1 MNNFHYGQVL
11 LSMMYDVEMED
22 EEFEE
27 LGLVAWERI
36 GNKNMRLYRFCTN
49 IDCED
54 NSITLPCNAYTN
66 GGVVEAVT
74 GMIEDWNTSTNYT
87 NFGQPVSL
95 YIEERNE
102 ALKFNT
108 NPLYMPG
115 KFLKYEQVGDKLYF
129 DRNYGTV
136 NVLYKGVLLDDE
148 GLPEI
153 TDKEAQ
159 AIATFVAYV
168 SKYKE
173 GLKTNNTQLIQ
184 ISNVLKADWLQQ
196 CDQARITY
204 LNQNAMNNILDVKN
218 SWNRH
223 IFGKSFKPVV

>member
-1 MNNFHYGQVL
+1 MNNFHYSQVL
-11 LSMMYDVEMED
+11 LSMMYDIEIED

-27 LGLVAWERI
+27 LGLVAWEKI
-36 GNKNMRLYRFCTN
+36 GNKNMRLYRFCAN

-108 NPLYMPG
+108 DPLYMSG

-136 NVLYKGVLLDDE
+136 NVLYKGVLLDDD

-196 CDQARITY
+196 CDQARVTY